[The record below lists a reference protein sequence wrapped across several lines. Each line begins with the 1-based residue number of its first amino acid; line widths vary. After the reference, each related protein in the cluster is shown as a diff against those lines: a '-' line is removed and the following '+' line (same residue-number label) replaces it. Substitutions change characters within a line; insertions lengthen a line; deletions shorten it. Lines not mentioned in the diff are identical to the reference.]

1 MGELAVIAKQQSSI
15 AMLQKENPKGY
26 ADSVTN
32 IVSEVIQISG
42 RKEISDAD
50 RYYLIKITQDEL
62 LDQYRYLTG
71 SEVRY
76 AFNQGVRGRYGEYYH
91 ISLPTFIKWLDKY
104 LESPE
109 RQQVVESRRVIVP
122 AGYRL
127 AQSNQVS
134 ERDNAEVYRQRA
146 DYLYK
151 QYLESGKM
159 PCSSCFSALNST
171 LEKLTYEQLKKD
183 EKVAKRCLCLED
195 VFWDYKE
202 NGKEKIY

>member
-1 MGELAVIAKQQSSI
+1 
-15 AMLQKENPKGY
+15 MLQKENPKGY

-42 RKEISDAD
+42 RKEMSDAD

-91 ISLPTFIKWLDKY
+91 ISLPTFIRWLDKY

-159 PCSSCFSALNST
+159 PSSSCFSALNST
-171 LEKLTYEQLKKD
+171 LERLTYEQLKKD
-183 EKVAKRCLCLED
+183 GKVAKRCLCLED
-195 VFWDYKE
+195 VFRDHKD